1 METVDFAEVS
11 DKHVMFMCKQG
22 STEYIITLYA
32 RSAGALNQ
40 FYYSEAVSYVPSA
53 LVGDMLYVAAD
64 GSVDVLGGRVK
75 LELDYEQGGKFDSLK
90 ATAVKQLGNVT
101 RRWAS
106 ASRAAKEE
114 GQEEE

>member
-11 DKHVMFMCKQG
+11 DEHVMFMCKQG

-64 GSVDVLGGRVK
+64 DSVWMYSVGGSTW
-75 LELDYEQGGKFDSLK
+75 SWTTSK
-90 ATAVKQLGNVT
+90 AGTSI
-101 RRWAS
+101 R
-106 ASRAAKEE
+106 
-114 GQEEE
+114 